1 MDIWTI
7 QGAAALDFRGNCG
20 YGMHLDYLIVV
31 VKEFVVGVAVWL
43 EEIWE
48 HLDLVDMASDSIG
61 DGPAFVICC
70 H

>member
-20 YGMHLDYLIVV
+20 YGMHLDYLVMD
-31 VKEFVVGVAVWL
+31 FVVCVVVWL

-61 DGPAFVICC
+61 DGPVFAICC